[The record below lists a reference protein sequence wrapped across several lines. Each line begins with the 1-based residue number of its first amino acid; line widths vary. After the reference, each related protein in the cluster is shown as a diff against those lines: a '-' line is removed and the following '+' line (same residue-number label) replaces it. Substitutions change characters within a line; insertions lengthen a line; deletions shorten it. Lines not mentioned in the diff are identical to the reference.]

1 MKFQVILFIMLE
13 VYTIHSYMTASCTQ
27 YSAEAGV
34 AVETDDIVRA
44 DKADK
49 TGTSMTDE
57 TAGSEF
63 R

>member
-1 MKFQVILFIMLE
+1 MLE